1 MAKMYNGKKV
11 FDRESFSY
19 ELAKIG
25 DYVTEEVVD
34 DAINCLPPASMTT
47 RCSQM
52 GEPISDRFDPDNHC
66 WRSTYETFTKV
77 AEDIWMYCG
86 DCFRGEIAQRGRPLV
101 YVGKGQS

>member
-1 MAKMYNGKKV
+1 M
-11 FDRESFSY
+11 
-19 ELAKIG
+19 
-25 DYVTEEVVD
+25 D
-34 DAINCLPPASMTT
+34 DANDCLPPASMTA

-66 WRSTYETFTKV
+66 WRATYETFTKV
-77 AEDIWMYCG
+77 AEDVWRYCG

>member
-1 MAKMYNGKKV
+1 MAKMFDGKKV
-11 FDRESFSY
+11 YDRESFSY

-34 DAINCLPPASMTT
+34 DAINCLPPASMTAH
-47 RCSQM
+47 CSQM
-52 GEPISDRFDPDNHC
+52 GEPISDRFDPDNHR
-66 WRSTYETFTKV
+66 WRATYEDV
-77 AEDIWMYCG
+77 WRYCG